1 MVLETTP
8 LEADAYGP
16 YGSLIMAARGDVEAR
31 SANQGRAKRYN
42 RLADFANLRLADA
55 SMNISVF
62 RVDPYLKVS
71 LDIRLLEK
79 HPKSTQ
85 LFVPMN
91 AERYL
96 VIVALGDER
105 PDLSTLKAF
114 VARPHQAI
122 SYHPGVWHHPMVA
135 LDSST
140 DFVCMSYED
149 DTPADCVEYPF
160 LESEIGQVQFA

>member
-31 SANQGRAKRYN
+31 SANQGTAKRYN
-42 RLADFANLRLADA
+42 HLAEFANLRLADA

-114 VARPHQAI
+114 VARPQLAI
-122 SYHPGVWHHPMVA
+122 AYPPGVWHHPMVA

-160 LESEIGQVQFA
+160 LESEIVQVQFA